1 MPIERERE
9 SGIWPAISKIKPSEI
24 AATLATLITGI
35 IDGICIYIR
44 IHIRIDK
51 NIKSIN
57 VNKKS
62 REILQN
68 VDRET
73 AELLSSTAVKK
84 SKSILDQFVEGKI
97 FLRRKLFNEFWE
109 DAVQSSNSYLS
120 ICDLSMYS
128 GLSMHSGKGAIESER
143 IESEKSDWRT
153 RTENEIEL
161 LKKAEKV
168 KEFDKI
174 ILFGSSQNDNNPIFD
189 LVKQLWQDGVRQLR
203 DSGKKSHYP
212 GGGNSSMVWTCSR
225 EEFSSWMRVINGST
239 EIKGQINSNDLG
251 IFGGHL
257 IGEEFKVDEA
267 STIKGEFDYDD
278 FYDLKFIYRF
288 KIQDKLVEKI
298 KEKTIEKMK
307 SGNIA
312 SIT

>member
-1 MPIERERE
+1 MPIERERG
-9 SGIWPAISKIKPSEI
+9 SAIWPAISKIKLSEI

-128 GLSMHSGKGAIESER
+128 GKGAIESER
-143 IESEKSDWRT
+143 IESEKNDWRT

-189 LVKQLWQDGVRQLR
+189 LVKQLWQDGVRELR
-203 DSGKKSHYP
+203 DSGKKSHYT

-239 EIKGQINSNDLG
+239 EINGQINSNDLG

-288 KIQDKLVEKI
+288 KIQDKLVEGI
-298 KEKTIEKMK
+298 KEKTIEEMK